1 MKAAFVWPNSLLG
14 SLCLVITCLVCT
26 VQAEPSAK
34 KEFQIL
40 SMSSKPT
47 STSDGGKDNTVGQRA
62 CIDPKTGKLVSPEE
76 RPECKSQ
83 AGAEQTTKGVTES
96 TEGLKEEQMPD
107 GSTKVD
113 LQGRFKKHSQ
123 PSSLQSP

>member
-14 SLCLVITCLVCT
+14 SLCLVITCFVCT
-26 VQAEPSAK
+26 AQAEHSAK

-47 STSDGGKDNTVGQRA
+47 STSDGNTVGQRA

-83 AGAEQTTKGVTES
+83 AGGEQTTKGTTES

-113 LQGRFKKHSQ
+113 LEGRFKKHSQ
-123 PSSLQSP
+123 PSSPQSP